1 MHLQLLENLSWQ
13 ELPILIFALLLA
25 LVMFLVI
32 RQNQKDFLEI
42 AAWVSEENPDSS
54 RSIRQYGYI

>member
-1 MHLQLLENLSWQ
+1 MHLQLLENMSWQ

-42 AAWVSEENPDSS
+42 AAWVSEEKP
-54 RSIRQYGYI
+54 GF

>member
-1 MHLQLLENLSWQ
+1 MPLQLLENLSWQ

-25 LVMFLVI
+25 LAVFLVI

-42 AAWVSEENPDSS
+42 AAWVSEEKP
-54 RSIRQYGYI
+54 GF

>member
-1 MHLQLLENLSWQ
+1 MNTQLLASLSWQ

-25 LVMFLVI
+25 LVFFLVI

-42 AAWVSEENPDSS
+42 EDWLAAEKP
-54 RSIRQYGYI
+54 GF